1 MYRAKLVNV
10 LSKREAV
17 MASKVTVDPGKLTR
31 FSAKVLQK
39 VGVPGEDAERT
50 ARMLVATD
58 LRGIDSHGVSH
69 LGPLYIK
76 RIREGFINPR
86 PQIKTVG
93 HAQATAVMDG
103 DRGLGFVVGYHAMTE
118 ALRRA
123 GQTGAG
129 FVSVRNSTH
138 CGAAS
143 CYSIMALPEKMIGIA
158 MTTGGRGMVVPGS
171 VGRGAGINV
180 ISVAVPSQGNFPF
193 VLDMATTVVA
203 GSKFEVALRSGR
215 TTIPEGWAVDKT
227 GKPLTDPQRYAAEG
241 ALPPLGGLLPET
253 GTYKGFG
260 LSVLVDI
267 LCSILAGSVSISEL
281 LTQPDTA
288 LRANHFF
295 GALKIDSFM
304 PADDFIRAIA
314 GMVKVYHDL
323 PKAPGVERITLAGE
337 IEHEIEKERRHG
349 IPLDPQVVASLKA
362 LAEELEVEYDL

>member
-1 MYRAKLVNV
+1 MV
-10 LSKREAV
+10 
-17 MASKVTVDPGKLTR
+17 SKVTVDPGKLTR

-39 VGVPGEDAERT
+39 VGVPLEDAERT

-69 LGPLYIK
+69 LGPLYIR
-76 RIREGFINPR
+76 RIKEGLINPR
-86 PQIKTVG
+86 PQIKMVS

-118 ALRRA
+118 ALKRA

-143 CYSIMALPEKMIGIA
+143 TYAMLALPENMIGIA
-158 MTTGGRGMVVPGS
+158 LTTGGRAMVVPGS

-203 GSKFEVALRSGR
+203 ASKFEIALRNGQA
-215 TTIPEGWAVDKT
+215 TVPEGWAVDKT
-227 GKPLTDPQRYAAEG
+227 GKPLTDPKRYAEEG
-241 ALPPLGGLLPET
+241 ALPPLGGLLPEN
-253 GTYKGFG
+253 GAFKGFG
-260 LSVLVDI
+260 LSVMVDI

-281 LTQPDTA
+281 LTQPNTA

-295 GALKIDSFM
+295 GALKIDGFL
-304 PADDFIRAIA
+304 PADDFARAIA

-323 PKAPGVERITLAGE
+323 PKAPGVERITIAGE
-337 IEHEIEKERRHG
+337 VEHEIEMQRRQG
-349 IPLDPQVVASLKA
+349 IPLDQQVITSLQE
-362 LAEELEVEYDL
+362 LATELGVEYDL

>member
-1 MYRAKLVNV
+1 MVN
-10 LSKREAV
+10 KA
-17 MASKVTVDPGKLTR
+17 TVDPGKLTR

-39 VGVPGEDAERT
+39 VGVPREDAEQT

-58 LRGIDSHGVSH
+58 LRGIDSHGVAH
-69 LGPLYIK
+69 LGPLYIR
-76 RIREGFINPR
+76 RIKEGLINPKPNIR
-86 PQIKTVG
+86 MVS

-103 DRGLGFVVGYHAMTE
+103 DRGLGFVVGYRAMKE
-118 ALRRA
+118 AMQRA

-143 CYSIMALPEKMIGIA
+143 TYAMLALPENMIGIA
-158 MTTGGRGMVVPGS
+158 MTTGGRAMVVPGG

-180 ISVAVPSQGNFPF
+180 ISVAVPSGGNFPF

-203 GSKFEVALRSGR
+203 ASKFEVALRSGQP
-215 TTIPEGWAVDKT
+215 TVPEGWAVDKT
-227 GKPLTDPQRYAAEG
+227 GKPLTDPKRYAGEG
-241 ALPPLGGLLPET
+241 ALPPLGGMLPET
-253 GTYKGFG
+253 GAFKGFG
-260 LSVLVDI
+260 LSVMVDI

-295 GALKIDSFM
+295 GALKIDGFM
-304 PADDFIRAIA
+304 PADDFVGAMA
-314 GMVKVYHDL
+314 GMVQVYRDL

-337 IEHEIEKERRHG
+337 IEQEIENQRRHG
-349 IPLDPQVVASLKA
+349 IPLDPQVIASLRG
-362 LAEELEVEYDL
+362 LAAELGIEYDL

>member
-1 MYRAKLVNV
+1 
-10 LSKREAV
+10 
-17 MASKVTVDPGKLTR
+17 MANPATVDPGKLTR
-31 FSAKVLQK
+31 FSSRVLQK
-39 VGVPGEDAERT
+39 VGVPEEDAEQT

-76 RIREGFINPR
+76 RIKEGLINPR
-86 PQIKTVG
+86 PQIKMVSQ
-93 HAQATAVMDG
+93 AQATAVMDG

-118 ALRRA
+118 ALKRA
-123 GQTGAG
+123 RETGAG

-143 CYSIMALPEKMIGIA
+143 TYAMMALPRNMIGIA
-158 MTTGGRGMVVPGS
+158 LTTGGRAMVVPGS

-203 GSKFEVALRSGR
+203 ASKFEIAVRSDQAEV
-215 TTIPEGWAVDKT
+215 PEGWAVDKT
-227 GKPLTDPQRYAAEG
+227 GKPLTDPKRYAAEG

-253 GTYKGFG
+253 GAFKGFA
-260 LSVLVDI
+260 LSVMVDI

-281 LTQPDTA
+281 LTQPNTA

-295 GALKIDSFM
+295 GALKIDGFM
-304 PADDFIRAIA
+304 QADDFARAMA

-337 IEHEIEKERRHG
+337 VEHEIETQRRHG
-349 IPLDPQVVASLKA
+349 IPLDQQVVVSLRE
-362 LAEELEVEYDL
+362 LAKEFGVEYDL

>member
-1 MYRAKLVNV
+1 MV
-10 LSKREAV
+10 
-17 MASKVTVDPGKLTR
+17 SKVTVDPEKLTR

-39 VGVPGEDAERT
+39 VGVPLEDAERT

-76 RIREGFINPR
+76 RIKEGLINPR
-86 PQIKTVG
+86 PQIKMVS

-103 DRGLGFVVGYHAMTE
+103 DRGLGFVVGHHAMTE
-118 ALRRA
+118 ALKRA

-143 CYSIMALPEKMIGIA
+143 TYAMLALPENMIGIA
-158 MTTGGRGMVVPGS
+158 MTTGGRAMVVPGS

-203 GSKFEVALRSGR
+203 ASKFEIALRSGQ
-215 TTIPEGWAVDKT
+215 TTVPEGWAVDKT
-227 GKPLTDPQRYAAEG
+227 GKPLTDPKRYAAEG
-241 ALPPLGGLLPET
+241 ALPPLGGLLAES
-253 GTYKGFG
+253 GAFKGFG
-260 LSVLVDI
+260 LSVMVDI

-281 LTQPDTA
+281 LTQPNTA

-295 GALKIDSFM
+295 GALKIDGFL
-304 PADDFIRAIA
+304 PADDFARAIA
-314 GMVKVYHDL
+314 GMVKVYRDL

-337 IEHEIEKERRHG
+337 VEHEIEMQRRHG
-349 IPLDPQVVASLKA
+349 IPLDQQVIASLRE
-362 LAEELEVEYDL
+362 LAAELGVEYDL

>member
-1 MYRAKLVNV
+1 
-10 LSKREAV
+10 
-17 MASKVTVDPGKLTR
+17 MASKVTVDPGKLTQ

-39 VGVPGEDAERT
+39 VGVPEEDAERT
-50 ARMLVATD
+50 ARMLVAAD

-76 RIREGFINPR
+76 RIKEGLINPK
-86 PQIKTVG
+86 PQIRMVS
-93 HAQATAVMDG
+93 HAQATAVVDG

-118 ALRRA
+118 ALQRA

-138 CGAAS
+138 YGAAS
-143 CYSIMALPEKMIGIA
+143 TYAMMALPKNMIGIA

-180 ISVAVPSQGNFPF
+180 ISVAVPTQGNAPF

-203 GSKFEVALRSGR
+203 GSKFEIALRSGQ
-215 TTIPEGWAVDKT
+215 TTIPEGWAVDKA
-227 GKPLTDPQRYAAEG
+227 GKPLTDPKKYAEEG
-241 ALPPLGGLLPET
+241 ALLPLGGLPET
-253 GTYKGFG
+253 GAFKGFG
-260 LSVLVDI
+260 LSVMVDI

-281 LTQPDTA
+281 LTQPNTA

-295 GALKIDSFM
+295 GALKIDGFM
-304 PADDFIRAIA
+304 PADDFARAMA

-323 PKAPGVERITLAGE
+323 PKAPGVERIYLAGE
-337 IEHEIEKERRHG
+337 VEHEIENQRRHG
-349 IPLDPQVVASLKA
+349 IPLDPQVIASLQE
-362 LAEELEVEYDL
+362 LAVELGVEYDL